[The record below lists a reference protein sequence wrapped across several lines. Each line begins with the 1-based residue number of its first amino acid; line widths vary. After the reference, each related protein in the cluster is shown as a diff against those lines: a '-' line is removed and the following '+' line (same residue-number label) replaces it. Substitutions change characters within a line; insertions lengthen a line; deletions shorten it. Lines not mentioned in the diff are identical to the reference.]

1 MTSEIKVN
9 TIKKNSGSTITI
21 GEAGNS
27 IVNNGLN
34 VTPQGTSSS
43 PITFTVT
50 VATKTSANV
59 YNGQGDSDAYFING
73 TEAPSFFIDGN
84 VVSSYQYVYRFDQSD
99 NSNTGHPL
107 RFYLDDGKTQ
117 IYSTNVATNG
127 TPGQAGAYTQITV
140 GGNTPNVLYYQS
152 SSNSFMGNRIFNPA
166 ARTLNTGG
174 AGLYLPTG
182 TGSANQF
189 IGYGSVSNGISE
201 LAWATPPGETKPT
214 ISSIS
219 PTVITNDATNV
230 TINGSNY
237 LSVPIVEA
245 INSTGAITAA
255 NSITFNSASQLV
267 ANFTLATDGTYFLR
281 IENNDG
287 NAVRSGSALLTVS
300 DVPAWTTAAGSL
312 GTVDSGGSISFTV
325 AATDATSYAVT
336 SGSMPGGA
344 SLNASTGAITG
355 TESGSTGTTTYNFTI
370 TATDAQAQTA
380 ARAFS
385 ITVNHG
391 IQNAMRFDGN

>member
-21 GEAGNS
+21 GEG
-27 IVNNGLN
+27 GD
-34 VTPQGTSSS
+34 
-43 PITFTVT
+43 TVT
-50 VATKTSANV
+50 ITPGITAASLTSGTVPNARLSAVPNSSLAN
-59 YNGQGDSDAYFING
+59 SAITING
-73 TEAPSFFIDGN
+73 SA
-84 VVSSYQYVYRFDQSD
+84 VSL
-99 NSNTGHPL
+99 G
-107 RFYLDDGKTQ
+107 
-117 IYSTNVATNG
+117 
-127 TPGQAGAYTQITV
+127 
-140 GGNTPNVLYYQS
+140 
-152 SSNSFMGNRIFNPA
+152 
-166 ARTLNTGG
+166 
-174 AGLYLPTG
+174 
-182 TGSANQF
+182 
-189 IGYGSVSNGISE
+189 GSV
-201 LAWATPPGETKPT
+201 TVGETKPT

-237 LSVPIVEA
+237 VSVPIVEA
-245 INSTGAITAA
+245 INSTGVITSAY
-255 NSITFNSASQLV
+255 SIRFNSASQLV

-287 NAVRSGSALLTVS
+287 NAVRSGTAILTVS

-312 GTVDSGGSISFTV
+312 GTVANGGSISFTV

-355 TESGSTGTTTYNFTI
+355 TESGSTATTTYNFTI
-370 TATDAQAQTA
+370 TATDAQGQTA

-385 ITVNHG
+385 ITVSHG
-391 IQNAMRFDGN
+391 IENSARFTP